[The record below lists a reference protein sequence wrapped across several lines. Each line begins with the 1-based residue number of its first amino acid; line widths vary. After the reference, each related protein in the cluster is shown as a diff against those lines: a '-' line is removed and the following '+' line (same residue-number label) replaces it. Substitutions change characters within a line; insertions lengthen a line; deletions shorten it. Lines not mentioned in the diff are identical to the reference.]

1 MKIAYISTYPP
12 KRCGIGTFTNNLLN
26 AVFSNTEQKKV
37 DDHAFVVALN
47 EEDKEFEYPEEVK
60 YTIRTNHQKDYIK
73 AARFINFSGA
83 DVVVLQHEF
92 GIFGGEMGVYILP
105 LLHRLTV
112 PLVTVC
118 HTVLK
123 NPSYIQQAIV
133 SEIGKRSSR
142 IIVMS
147 HLAVDF
153 LKNIYNIPHRKLEI
167 IEHGTPVFKPNVQN
181 SLKKAYNL
189 KDRTVLLTFGL
200 LGRNKGIETVLHA
213 LPEVVKDHPGILY
226 IILGTTHPAVLRL
239 SGEEYKEY
247 LKMLVKKYGL
257 ENNVFFY
264 DKFVS
269 EETLV
274 DYLSMADIYITPYL
288 AKEQITSGTLSYAV
302 GAGSC
307 VLSTPYW
314 HAEELLAKGRGI
326 LFDFKDYEQ
335 LSVIIS
341 DLLDNPSKLE
351 KIRKKAFDYG
361 KKLIWPKNGKVYF
374 ELYKKVHAKALPAA
388 TSTPPEIDL
397 TLMPKFNLTH
407 IYRLTDDVGI
417 VQNALYGI
425 PNLKHGYNLN
435 DNSRAVLM
443 AAMVYKQYK
452 DKKVL
457 GLLSKYLSYIHYMQ
471 NKDGSFQNG
480 LSFDRTRQDEK
491 GTEDSFGRTIWAL
504 GFLVRNKPFD
514 SYKQVAKRI
523 FDSSVK
529 KFEELNSLRGI
540 ASTIVG
546 ITFFLQEYPEKEQ
559 LFHVLRKLT
568 KKLTDAYE
576 AHKEKD
582 WEWFEETMT
591 YDNGILP
598 LALLLSF
605 EASEDEYVLKVAR
618 ESINFLIRVTLS
630 GDYFAP
636 VGNKD
641 WYPKG
646 GEASSYNQ
654 QSAEAM
660 SMVHL
665 FYHGFRIFK
674 DKSYLPLLFKC
685 YMWYLG
691 DNVFHIPLYEH
702 ETGGCYDGLIYKG
715 VNKNEGAESTLSYLI
730 SHITV
735 LQAHELEHVDFN
747 VHK

>member
-1 MKIAYISTYPP
+1 MKIAYIATYPP
-12 KRCGIGTFTNNLLN
+12 KKCGIGTFTHNLLHS
-26 AVFSNTEQKKV
+26 VVKTSEQKRISEQ
-37 DDHAFVVALN
+37 ALVVALDD
-47 EEDKEFEYPEEVK
+47 EQQEFEYPEEVK

-92 GIFGGEMGVYILP
+92 GIFGGEMGLYILP
-105 LLHRLTV
+105 LIHHLTI

-123 NPSYIQQAIV
+123 NPSYIQRAII

-142 IIVMS
+142 VIVMS

-153 LKNIYNIPHRKLEI
+153 LKNIYKIQAEKIEI
-167 IEHGTPVFKPNVQN
+167 IEHGTPTFKSYEQN
-181 SLKKAYNL
+181 ALKKSYRL

-200 LGRNKGIETVLHA
+200 LSRNKGIETVLHA
-213 LPEVVKDHPGILY
+213 LPEVVKDHPEVMY
-226 IILGTTHPAVLRL
+226 IILGATHPDVLRL

-247 LKMLVKKYGL
+247 LKMLVNKYEL

-274 DYLSMADIYITPYL
+274 DYLSMADIYVTPYL

-314 HAEELLAKGRGI
+314 HAQELLAKDRGI
-326 LFDFKDYEQ
+326 LFDFKNYDQ
-335 LSVIIS
+335 LAEIITE
-341 DLLDNPSKLE
+341 LLDNPDKLE
-351 KIRKKAFDYG
+351 KIRKKAFAYG
-361 KKLIWPKNGKVYF
+361 KKLTWPKNGKVYL
-374 ELYKKVHAKALPAA
+374 ELFKEVHEKALPVQ
-388 TSTPPEIDL
+388 TGVSSEIDL
-397 TLMPKFNLTH
+397 TLMPKFNLAH

-425 PNLKHGYNLN
+425 PNLKHGYNLS

-443 AAMVYKQYK
+443 ATMVYKQYK
-452 DKKVL
+452 DQKVL
-457 GLLSKYLSYIHYMQ
+457 DLLTKYLSYIHYMQ
-471 NKDGSFQNG
+471 NEDGSFHNG
-480 LSFDRTRQDEK
+480 LSFDRTFQDDQ

-504 GFLVRNKPFD
+504 GYLVKNKPFD
-514 SYKQVAKRI
+514 SYKQVAKGFLNR
-523 FDSSVK
+523 SVDQ
-529 KFEELNSLRGI
+529 FEQLNSLRGI
-540 ASTIVG
+540 ATTVIG
-546 ITFFLQEYPEKEQ
+546 LIFFLQEFPEKEQ
-559 LFHVLRKLT
+559 LFHVLRQLT

-582 WEWFEETMT
+582 WQWFEDTMT

-598 LALLLSF
+598 LALFLSY
-605 EASEDEYVLKVAR
+605 EASEDEHVLKVAR
-618 ESINFLIRVTLS
+618 ESTNFLTRVTLS

-636 VGNKD
+636 VGNKG
-641 WYPKG
+641 WYQKG
-646 GEASSYNQ
+646 GDISSYNQ
-654 QSAEAM
+654 QSVEAM
-660 SMVHL
+660 SMVQL
-665 FYHGFRIFK
+665 FYHGYRVLK
-674 DKSYLPLLFKC
+674 DRNYLSLLFKC

-691 DNVFHIPLYEH
+691 NNTFHIPLYEH

-715 VNKNEGAESTLSYLI
+715 VNKNEGAESTISYLI

-735 LQAHELEHVDFN
+735 LQAHELEHFYFN
-747 VHK
+747 LRK

>member
-1 MKIAYISTYPP
+1 MKIAYIATYPP
-12 KRCGIGTFTNNLLN
+12 KKCGIGTFTNNLLHS
-26 AVFSNTEQKKV
+26 VISTSEQKKISEQAV
-37 DDHAFVVALN
+37 VVALDD
-47 EEDKEFEYPEEVK
+47 EEQEFEYPEEVK

-105 LLHRLTV
+105 LLHHLTI

-123 NPSYIQQAIV
+123 NPSYIQRAII

-142 IIVMS
+142 VIVMS

-153 LKNIYNIPHRKLEI
+153 LKNIYKIPSGKIEI
-167 IEHGTPVFKPNVQN
+167 IEHGTPTFKPYEQN
-181 SLKKAYNL
+181 ALKKSYKL

-200 LGRNKGIETVLHA
+200 LSRNKGIETVLHA
-213 LPEVVKDHPGILY
+213 LPEVVKNHPEVMY
-226 IILGTTHPAVLRL
+226 IILGATHPAVLRL

-247 LKMLVKKYGL
+247 LKMLVNKYGL

-274 DYLSMADIYITPYL
+274 DYLSMADIYVTPYL
-288 AKEQITSGTLSYAV
+288 TKEQITSGTLSYAV

-314 HAEELLAKGRGI
+314 HAQELLAKGRGI
-326 LFDFKDYEQ
+326 LFDFKNYDQ
-335 LSVIIS
+335 LSEIITE
-341 DLLDNPSKLE
+341 LLDNPDKLE
-351 KIRKKAFDYG
+351 KIRKKAFAYG
-361 KKLIWPKNGKVYF
+361 KKLTWPKNSKVYLDLF
-374 ELYKKVHAKALPAA
+374 KEVQSKALPFQTEE
-388 TSTPPEIDL
+388 TSEIDL
-397 TLMPKFNLTH
+397 TLMPKFNLAH

-425 PNLKHGYNLN
+425 PNLKHGYNLS
-435 DNSRAVLM
+435 DNSRALLM

-452 DKKVL
+452 DPKVL
-457 GLLSKYLSYIHYMQ
+457 DLLSKYLSYVHYMQ
-471 NKDGSFQNG
+471 NEDGSFHNG
-480 LSFDRTRQDEK
+480 LSFDRTFQDEK

-504 GFLVRNKPFD
+504 GYLVKNKPFD
-514 SYKQVAKRI
+514 SYKQVAKGLFNR
-523 FDSSVK
+523 SVNQ
-529 KFEELNSLRGI
+529 FEQLNSLRGI
-540 ASTIVG
+540 ATTVIG
-546 ITFFLQEYPEKEQ
+546 LIFFLQEFPEKEQ
-559 LFHVLRKLT
+559 LFHVLRQLT
-568 KKLTDAYE
+568 KKLTDAYK

-582 WEWFEETMT
+582 WEWFEDTMT

-598 LALLLSF
+598 LALFLSY
-605 EASEDEYVLKVAR
+605 EASEDEHVLKVAR
-618 ESINFLIRVTLS
+618 ESTNFLTRVTLS

-636 VGNKD
+636 VGNKG
-641 WYPKG
+641 WYQKG
-646 GEASSYNQ
+646 GEISSYNQ
-654 QSAEAM
+654 QSVEAM
-660 SMVHL
+660 SMVQL
-665 FYHGFRIFK
+665 FYHGYRVLK
-674 DKSYLPLLFKC
+674 DRNYLSWLFKC

-691 DNVFHIPLYEH
+691 NNTFHIPLYEH

-715 VNKNEGAESTLSYLI
+715 VNKNEGAESTISYLI
-730 SHITV
+730 SHITL
-735 LQAHELEHVDFN
+735 LQAHQLEYFN
-747 VHK
+747 FNMNK

>member
-1 MKIAYISTYPP
+1 MKIAYIATYPP
-12 KRCGIGTFTNNLLN
+12 KKCGIGTFTNNLLHS
-26 AVFSNTEQKKV
+26 VISTSEQKRISEQ
-37 DDHAFVVALN
+37 ALVVALDD
-47 EEDKEFEYPEEVK
+47 EEEEFEYPEEVK

-105 LLHRLTV
+105 LLHHLTI

-123 NPSYIQQAIV
+123 NPSYIQRSII

-142 IIVMS
+142 VIVMS

-153 LKNIYNIPHRKLEI
+153 LKNIYKIPGGKIKI
-167 IEHGTPVFKPNVQN
+167 IEHGTPTFKPYEQN
-181 SLKKAYNL
+181 ALKKSYKL

-200 LGRNKGIETVLHA
+200 LSRNKGIETVLHA
-213 LPEVVKDHPGILY
+213 LPEVVKNHPEVMY
-226 IILGTTHPAVLRL
+226 IILGATHPAVLRL

-247 LKMLVKKYGL
+247 LKMLVNKYGL

-274 DYLSMADIYITPYL
+274 DYLSMADIYVTPYL
-288 AKEQITSGTLSYAV
+288 TKEQITSGTLSYAV

-314 HAEELLAKGRGI
+314 HAQELLAKGRGI
-326 LFDFKDYEQ
+326 LFDFKIYDQ
-335 LSVIIS
+335 LAEIITE
-341 DLLDNPSKLE
+341 LLDNPDKLE
-351 KIRKKAFDYG
+351 KIRKKAFAYG
-361 KKLIWPKNGKVYF
+361 KKLTWPKNGKVYLDLF
-374 ELYKKVHAKALPAA
+374 KEVQNKALPVQTEE
-388 TSTPPEIDL
+388 TSEIDL
-397 TLMPKFNLTH
+397 TLMPKFNLAH

-425 PNLKHGYNLN
+425 PNLKHGYNLS

-443 AAMVYKQYK
+443 TAMVYKQYK
-452 DKKVL
+452 DQKVL
-457 GLLSKYLSYIHYMQ
+457 DLLSKYLSYVHYMQ
-471 NKDGSFQNG
+471 NEDGSFHNG
-480 LSFDRTRQDEK
+480 LSFDRTFQDEQ

-504 GFLVRNKPFD
+504 GYLVKNKPFD
-514 SYKQVAKRI
+514 SYKQVAKGLLNR
-523 FDSSVK
+523 SVDQ
-529 KFEELNSLRGI
+529 FEQLNSLRGI
-540 ASTIVG
+540 ATTVIG
-546 ITFFLQEYPEKEQ
+546 LIYFLQEFPEKEQ
-559 LFHVLRKLT
+559 LFHVLRQLT

-582 WEWFEETMT
+582 WEWFEYTMT

-598 LALLLSF
+598 LALFLSY
-605 EASEDEYVLKVAR
+605 EASEDEHVLKVAR
-618 ESINFLIRVTLS
+618 ESTNFLTRVTLS

-636 VGNKD
+636 VGNKG
-641 WYPKG
+641 WYQKG
-646 GEASSYNQ
+646 GEISSYNQ
-654 QSAEAM
+654 QSVEAM
-660 SMVHL
+660 SMVQL
-665 FYHGFRIFK
+665 FYHGYRILR
-674 DKSYLPLLFKC
+674 DKSYLSLLFKC

-691 DNVFHIPLYEH
+691 NNTFHIPLYEH

-715 VNKNEGAESTLSYLI
+715 VNKNEGAESTISYLI

-735 LQAHELEHVDFN
+735 LQAHQLEYFN
-747 VHK
+747 FNMNK